1 MKLVK
6 FNDEYYLLNDKD
18 LEIGQEYNDTVAN
31 WDGERWVVFKTDRL
45 FYNFKEVI
53 ASTKEIEGLLKI
65 RNLQLIDLW
74 KDDSVDP
81 MKLGE
86 DYTRNIF
93 GELDDFMDV
102 AVGFQKGYEKC
113 LEDNADKLQRLID
126 FVKSVR
132 DEWENVSEG
141 YQIRAENLIQNITK
155 QDSSEWNVEVEMEE
169 ISERCSCHCHRDDNF
184 VMHFMAC
191 CDNGFIKY
199 KTGKIKVDPEG
210 YINIISI
217 K

>member
-6 FNDEYYLLNDKD
+6 FNDEYYLLNNKD

-31 WDGERWVVFKTDRL
+31 WDGERWVVFKTYSL
-45 FYNFKEVI
+45 LPNFKEVI

-86 DYTRNIF
+86 DYTRNKF

-102 AVGFQKGYEKC
+102 AIGFEKGYKQC
-113 LEDNADKLQRLID
+113 LEDNADKLFTTQ
-126 FVKSVR
+126 
-132 DEWENVSEG
+132 
-141 YQIRAENLIQNITK
+141 QI
-155 QDSSEWNVEVEMEE
+155 EWNVEVEMEE
-169 ISERCSCHCHRDDNF
+169 IVERCSCHCHRDDNF

-199 KTGKIKVDPEG
+199 KTGKIKVDSEG